1 MSWMMTDDTLGRW
14 AQWVRAREPATTMT
28 ALIVDSPWLPNWAGV
43 STPAFLFDDTVWL
56 DVYVRAQRELE
67 GAVLLPGAW
76 AELGMAAE
84 PSGWGVPVR
93 WPDRRTPEVRPS
105 GLSIER
111 LAEIETPDPEQDGLM
126 PLVLRRYERMGPA
139 LRERG
144 MAPRMAAAR
153 GPLTIASHLLG
164 MTEFLMAT
172 LSERETAEALL
183 DRTTEL
189 CIRWLEAQL
198 ARMEAPLGVLM
209 LDDLTGLLSPDDAA
223 AIAAPRLKRVF
234 DRFPGLV
241 HVFHNDTPNPA
252 VYPALRGIGMDV
264 FNLTHECD
272 LAAARA
278 ALGPGVVLMGNL
290 PPLDLLVRGTPDACR
305 QATEVL
311 LARLPEVG
319 PVLVSPGGG
328 ISPGTP
334 VENLQAVIAAV
345 RDSGRMA

>member
-1 MSWMMTDDTLGRW
+1 MDSNETIERW
-14 AQWVRAREPATTMT
+14 ARWVRAKDPGTTMT

-43 STPAFLFDDTVWL
+43 STPAFLFDDDVWL
-56 DVYVRAQRELE
+56 EVYVRAGRALD

-105 GLSIER
+105 GLSIQR
-111 LAEIETPDPEQDGLM
+111 LVGMETPDPEQDGLM
-126 PLVLRRYERMGPA
+126 PLILRRYERMGPA

-144 MAPRMAAAR
+144 MAPRLAAAR
-153 GPLTIASHLLG
+153 GPLTVASHLLG
-164 MTEFLMAT
+164 MSEFLMAT

-209 LDDLTGLLSPDDAA
+209 LDDLTGLLSPADAA
-223 AIAAPRLKRVF
+223 EIAAPRLKRIF
-234 DRFPGLV
+234 DRFPGMV
-241 HVFHNDTPNPA
+241 HVFHNDTPNAA
-252 VYPALRGIGMDV
+252 VYPALRNIGMDV
-264 FNLTHECD
+264 FNLSHECD
-272 LAAARA
+272 LGAARE
-278 ALGPGVVLMGNL
+278 ALGPEVALMGNL
-290 PPLDLLVRGTPDACR
+290 PPLDLLVRETPGACR
-305 QATEVL
+305 QATEAL
-311 LARLPEVG
+311 LARLPAVG

-328 ISPGTP
+328 VSPGTP

-345 RDSGRMA
+345 RASGRMA